1 MLKSLSIKNL
11 ALIKSEEIEFHDGL
25 NILLGE
31 TGSGKSLI
39 FDAIMFV
46 TNQKSDK
53 TLLRN
58 GEQSMKVDA
67 LFSSLSDATVDVLKS
82 YDLDTDELLISRT
95 LQSDGKTNFRVN
107 GEIVTG
113 AMVKTLAKTLLD
125 FMVQHESVEILKTK
139 NHLLMLDK
147 FGGKEIEDLKSEL
160 AKLFQI
166 YLKVSGVSLFFMAAF
181 AAVSS
186 IVSFKARNNDS
197 KKLFILNI
205 VFGVISGVEVNL
217 VGGILALIALKKQ
230 SNEENIEQK
239 EETIAI
245 E

>member
-1 MLKSLSIKNL
+1 MKKASKILFLVGGILGIIIAVSCFFDGIVALVVSKQSYIDYLITFIKQYI
-11 ALIKSEEIEFHDGL
+11 AEAGVDEEHI
-25 NILLGE
+25 N
-31 TGSGKSLI
+31 
-39 FDAIMFV
+39 
-46 TNQKSDK
+46 
-53 TLLRN
+53 
-58 GEQSMKVDA
+58 
-67 LFSSLSDATVDVLKS
+67 
-82 YDLDTDELLISRT
+82 
-95 LQSDGKTNFRVN
+95 
-107 GEIVTG
+107 
-113 AMVKTLAKTLLD
+113 
-125 FMVQHESVEILKTK
+125 
-139 NHLLMLDK
+139 
-147 FGGKEIEDLKSEL
+147 EL